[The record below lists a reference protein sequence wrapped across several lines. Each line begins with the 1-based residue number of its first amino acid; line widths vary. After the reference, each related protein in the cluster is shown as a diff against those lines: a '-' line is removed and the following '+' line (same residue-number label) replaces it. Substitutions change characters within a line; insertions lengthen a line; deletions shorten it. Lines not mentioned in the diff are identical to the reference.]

1 MRETPFLD
9 VEDFVPLSTTV
20 LRRVWAH
27 WTNMNIPFFFTARH
41 NRFPRPL
48 EHTIVMNMN
57 VYLSNFGPLRFV
69 TYFTISIIPL
79 NRKERILNENISFLA
94 TNKVSKKCF
103 QTKLLRHNEFFSG
116 KYPIRFVSIHYWNS
130 VTRIT
135 QIIPQGGGTCRK
147 CNRMEAYLQASKW
160 TNYAIYYIYIY
171 SYTRIVQ
178 ILMHE

>member
-135 QIIPQGGGTCRK
+135 QIFRKVVAPVGNAIAWKHTCRRL
-147 CNRMEAYLQASKW
+147 NGQIMLYIIF
-160 TNYAIYYIYIY
+160 IYTV
-171 SYTRIVQ
+171 TRE
-178 ILMHE
+178 LYKF